1 MSDEMVEFV
10 GFVSLAKL
18 ASGGDCF
25 VMIDFAKPKS
35 GGFVFVDRVGAL
47 CVPSGVNLCTSER
60 IGRQCV
66 ACVIDA
72 PALRFRGTSLVTLF
86 VASHECSYENSS

>member
-1 MSDEMVEFV
+1 MGMSDEMVDFV

-47 CVPSGVNLCTSER
+47 CVPSGVSLCTSER

-66 ACVIDA
+66 AYAIDS
-72 PALRFRGTSLVTLF
+72 PALRFRGTSLV
-86 VASHECSYENSS
+86 ACHEYSYERAPP

>member
-1 MSDEMVEFV
+1 MFIRSFGRTGSCQNIHFE
-10 GFVSLAKL
+10 K
-18 ASGGDCF
+18 DCF

-66 ACVIDA
+66 AYAIDS
-72 PALRFRGTSLVTLF
+72 PALRFRGTSLV
-86 VASHECSYENSS
+86 ACHEYSYERAPP

>member
-1 MSDEMVEFV
+1 MGMSDEMVEFV

-47 CVPSGVNLCTSER
+47 CVPSGVSLCT
-60 IGRQCV
+60 
-66 ACVIDA
+66 
-72 PALRFRGTSLVTLF
+72 
-86 VASHECSYENSS
+86 

>member
-1 MSDEMVEFV
+1 MGMSDEMVEFV

-66 ACVIDA
+66 AYAIDS
-72 PALRFRGTSLVTLF
+72 PALRFRGISLV
-86 VASHECSYENSS
+86 ACHEYSYERAPP

>member
-1 MSDEMVEFV
+1 MGMSDEMVDFV

-66 ACVIDA
+66 AYAIDS
-72 PALRFRGTSLVTLF
+72 PALRFRGTSRSEEHTSELQ
-86 VASHECSYENSS
+86 